1 MRAWPECDNSSV
13 PIASALPSD
22 PEPSI
27 IRATLR
33 ALLRTRRLVAIALV
47 CVALVAAQ
55 ASFSADPWAVPL
67 GVALCLVFVVVA
79 PVSWRV
85 LFPAGRLDL
94 RHGGVRLVLYTAI
107 GAGIVLSLGVAVPRA
122 LGVGRTLLTAPSSV
136 VVCLA
141 LFLVGG
147 WGLARDIWLESS
159 LERSEARAAALGREA
174 ERAQLLALRS
184 HLDPHF
190 LFNTLNAIA
199 EWCRD
204 DGVVA
209 ERAVLELSAML
220 RAVLEGVQL
229 HAWPLREELKLV
241 ETLFALH
248 ALRDPERVRLERH
261 VPEPLPE
268 IAVPPM
274 VLLPLAENAMK
285 HGVSAGHDGAVRL
298 DVEQGEEGLVV
309 RLANAGAFGGRRAG
323 GLGLNL
329 VERRLSLAYEG
340 RARFHIAS
348 AGTRTVAEV
357 VFPAGVAPR
366 KERV

>member
-1 MRAWPECDNSSV
+1 MTRVLESES
-13 PIASALPSD
+13 
-22 PEPSI
+22 EPSI

-33 ALLRTRRLVAIALV
+33 ALFRTRRLIPILLV

-55 ASFSADPWAVPL
+55 ASFSADRWAVPL
-67 GVALCLVFVVVA
+67 GIALCLVFVVVA

-85 LFPAGRLDL
+85 LFPAGRIDL
-94 RHGGVRLVLYTAI
+94 RHGGVRLLLYAAI
-107 GAGIVLSLGVAVPRA
+107 GAGIVLSLAVAAPHV
-122 LGVGRTLLTAPSSV
+122 LGVDRTLLTAPSSV

-159 LERSEARAAALGREA
+159 LQRSEARAAALAREA
-174 ERAQLLALRS
+174 ERSQLLALRS

-204 DGVVA
+204 DGAVA

-229 HAWPLREELKLV
+229 PHWPLREELKLI

-248 ALRDPERVRLERH
+248 ALRDPERVRLERRL
-261 VPEPLPE
+261 PDPLPE
-268 IAVPPM
+268 MAVPPM
-274 VLLPLAENAMK
+274 ILLPLAENAVK
-285 HGVSAGHDGAVRL
+285 HGVSAGHAGVVRL
-298 DVEQGEEGLVV
+298 EVEPTEGGLVV
-309 RLANAGAFGGRRAG
+309 RLANAGPFGGRRAG
-323 GLGLNL
+323 GLGLAL
-329 VERRLSLAYEG
+329 VERRLSLAYDG
-340 RARFHIAS
+340 RAEFRIAPV
-348 AGTRTVAEV
+348 GGQTVAEV
-357 VFPAGVAPR
+357 LFPAGVAPGE
-366 KERV
+366 ERV